1 MVPCF
6 YFYSHYAKLVT
17 YLSSRRRFTMKQN
30 AYLSIISGAC
40 LWGLIAL
47 FFKYLSACG
56 FSPLQ
61 VVTLRVLFAAL
72 LMTTIIAKIDP
83 ALFKIRW
90 RDSWLFIG
98 TGLLSLVFFNY
109 CYFRAIE
116 GSSISIAVLLLYTAP
131 VFVMLLSILL
141 FGEKFTQPKFF
152 ALLATFCGCAF
163 ITGIFESELKLTT
176 EAFGFGVAS
185 GIGYALYSIFGK
197 LALRRYSTLTIT
209 AYTFY
214 FAVLGALPLAEP
226 KQMLALLANWQAIG
240 AALAIAVICTVAPY
254 LLYTRG
260 LQEVDAGQ
268 ASILATLEPLVA
280 AAVGIF
286 IFGEELTTAKILG
299 MALILSS
306 IFILNR
312 PQSGTDK
319 KKQLQT

>member
-1 MVPCF
+1 MIQ
-6 YFYSHYAKLVT
+6 S
-17 YLSSRRRFTMKQN
+17 

-47 FFKYLSACG
+47 FFKFLSACG

-61 VVTLRVLFAAL
+61 VVTLRVLVAAL
-72 LMTTIIAKIDP
+72 LMTAIILKIDP
-83 ALFKIRW
+83 SLLKIRW

-109 CYFRAIE
+109 CYFRAID

-131 VFVMLLSILL
+131 VFVMLLSLIL
-141 FGEKFTQPKFF
+141 FGEKFTGRKML
-152 ALLATFCGCAF
+152 ALLATFCGCGL
-163 ITGIFESELKLTT
+163 ITGIFASKLALTA
-176 EAFGFGVAS
+176 EAFAFGLAS
-185 GIGYALYSIFGK
+185 GFGYALYSIFGK

-214 FAVLGALPLAEP
+214 FATLGALPLAEP
-226 KQMLALLANWQAIG
+226 QQLFTLLADWRAAAG
-240 AALAIAVICTVAPY
+240 ALAIALICTVAPY

-260 LQEVDAGQ
+260 LQDVDAGQ

-286 IFGEELTTAKILG
+286 VFGEEVTAAKILG
-299 MALILSS
+299 MALILAS
-306 IFILNR
+306 IFILNTSKSA
-312 PQSGTDK
+312 QK
-319 KKQLQT
+319 

>member
-1 MVPCF
+1 MIQ
-6 YFYSHYAKLVT
+6 S
-17 YLSSRRRFTMKQN
+17 

-47 FFKYLSACG
+47 FFKFLSACG

-61 VVTLRVLFAAL
+61 VVTLRVLVAAL
-72 LMTTIIAKIDP
+72 LMTAIILKIDP
-83 ALFKIRW
+83 GLLKIRW

-109 CYFRAIE
+109 CYFRAID

-131 VFVMLLSILL
+131 VFVMLLSLIL
-141 FGEKFTQPKFF
+141 FGEKFTGRKML
-152 ALLATFCGCAF
+152 ALLATFCGCGL
-163 ITGIFESELKLTT
+163 ITGIFASKLALTA
-176 EAFGFGVAS
+176 EAFAFGLAS
-185 GIGYALYSIFGK
+185 GFGYALYSIFGK

-214 FAVLGALPLAEP
+214 FATLGALPLADP
-226 KQMLALLANWQAIG
+226 QQLFTLLSDWRAAAG
-240 AALAIAVICTVAPY
+240 ALAIALICTVAPY

-260 LQEVDAGQ
+260 LQDVDAGQ

-286 IFGEELTTAKILG
+286 VLTAAKILG
-299 MALILSS
+299 MALILAS
-306 IFILNR
+306 IFILNTSKSA
-312 PQSGTDK
+312 QK
-319 KKQLQT
+319 

>member
-1 MVPCF
+1 MIQ
-6 YFYSHYAKLVT
+6 S
-17 YLSSRRRFTMKQN
+17 

-47 FFKYLSACG
+47 FFKFLSACG

-61 VVTLRVLFAAL
+61 VVTLRVLVAAL
-72 LMTTIIAKIDP
+72 MMTAIILKIDP
-83 ALFKIRW
+83 GLLKIRW

-109 CYFRAIE
+109 CYFRAID

-131 VFVMLLSILL
+131 VFVMLLSLIL
-141 FGEKFTQPKFF
+141 FGEKFTGRKML
-152 ALLATFCGCAF
+152 ALLATFCGCGL
-163 ITGIFESELKLTT
+163 ITGIFASKLALTA
-176 EAFGFGVAS
+176 EAFAFGLAS
-185 GIGYALYSIFGK
+185 GFGYALYSIFGK

-214 FAVLGALPLAEP
+214 FATLGALPLADP
-226 KQMLALLANWQAIG
+226 QQLFTLLADWRAAAG
-240 AALAIAVICTVAPY
+240 ALAIALICTVAPY

-260 LQEVDAGQ
+260 LQDVDAGQ

-286 IFGEELTTAKILG
+286 VFGEEVTAAKILG
-299 MALILSS
+299 MALILAS
-306 IFILNR
+306 IFILNTSKSA
-312 PQSGTDK
+312 Q
-319 KKQLQT
+319 Q

>member
-1 MVPCF
+1 M
-6 YFYSHYAKLVT
+6 SKRGA
-17 YLSSRRRFTMKQN
+17 SMIQS

-47 FFKYLSACG
+47 FFKFLSACG

-61 VVTLRVLFAAL
+61 VVTLRVLVAAL
-72 LMTTIIAKIDP
+72 LMTAIILKIDP
-83 ALFKIRW
+83 SLLKIRW

-109 CYFRAIE
+109 CYFRAID

-131 VFVMLLSILL
+131 VFVMLLSLIL
-141 FGEKFTQPKFF
+141 FGEKFTGRKML
-152 ALLATFCGCAF
+152 ALLATFCGCGL
-163 ITGIFESELKLTT
+163 ITGIFASKLALTA
-176 EAFGFGVAS
+176 EAFAFGLAS
-185 GIGYALYSIFGK
+185 GFGYALYSIFGK

-214 FAVLGALPLAEP
+214 FATLGALPLADP
-226 KQMLALLANWQAIG
+226 QQLFTLLADWRAAAG
-240 AALAIAVICTVAPY
+240 ALAIALICTVAPY

-260 LQEVDAGQ
+260 LQDVDAGQ

-286 IFGEELTTAKILG
+286 VFGEEVTAAKILG
-299 MALILSS
+299 MALILAS
-306 IFILNR
+306 IFILNTSKSA
-312 PQSGTDK
+312 Q
-319 KKQLQT
+319 Q

>member
-1 MVPCF
+1 MIQ
-6 YFYSHYAKLVT
+6 S
-17 YLSSRRRFTMKQN
+17 

-47 FFKYLSACG
+47 FFKFLSACG

-61 VVTLRVLFAAL
+61 VVTLRVLVAAL
-72 LMTTIIAKIDP
+72 LMTAIILKIDP
-83 ALFKIRW
+83 GLLKIRW

-109 CYFRAIE
+109 CYFRAID

-131 VFVMLLSILL
+131 VFVMLLSLIL
-141 FGEKFTQPKFF
+141 FGEKFTGRKML
-152 ALLATFCGCAF
+152 ALLATFCGCGL
-163 ITGIFESELKLTT
+163 ITGIFASKLALTA
-176 EAFGFGVAS
+176 EAFAFGLAS
-185 GIGYALYSIFGK
+185 GFGYALYSIFGK

-214 FAVLGALPLAEP
+214 FATLGALPLADP
-226 KQMLALLANWQAIG
+226 QQLFTLLADWRAAAG
-240 AALAIAVICTVAPY
+240 ALAIALICTVAPY

-260 LQEVDAGQ
+260 LQDVDAGQ

-286 IFGEELTTAKILG
+286 VFGEEVTASKILG
-299 MALILSS
+299 MALILAS
-306 IFILNR
+306 IFILNTSKSA
-312 PQSGTDK
+312 Q
-319 KKQLQT
+319 Q

>member
-1 MVPCF
+1 MIQ
-6 YFYSHYAKLVT
+6 S
-17 YLSSRRRFTMKQN
+17 

-47 FFKYLSACG
+47 FFKFLSACG

-61 VVTLRVLFAAL
+61 VVTLRVLVAAL
-72 LMTTIIAKIDP
+72 LMTAIILKIDP
-83 ALFKIRW
+83 GLLKIRW

-109 CYFRAIE
+109 CYFRAID

-131 VFVMLLSILL
+131 VFVMLLSLIL
-141 FGEKFTQPKFF
+141 FGEKFTGRKRL
-152 ALLATFCGCAF
+152 ALLATFCGCGL
-163 ITGIFESELKLTT
+163 ITGIFASKLTLT
-176 EAFGFGVAS
+176 AEAFAFGLAS
-185 GIGYALYSIFGK
+185 GFGYALYSIFGK

-214 FAVLGALPLAEP
+214 FATLGALPLADP
-226 KQMLALLANWQAIG
+226 RQLFTLLADWRAAAG
-240 AALAIAVICTVAPY
+240 ALAIALICTVAPY

-260 LQEVDAGQ
+260 LQDVDAGQ

-286 IFGEELTTAKILG
+286 VFGEEVTATKILG
-299 MALILSS
+299 MALILAS
-306 IFILNR
+306 IFILNTSKST
-312 PQSGTDK
+312 Q
-319 KKQLQT
+319 Q

>member
-1 MVPCF
+1 MIQ
-6 YFYSHYAKLVT
+6 S
-17 YLSSRRRFTMKQN
+17 

-47 FFKYLSACG
+47 FFKFLSACG

-61 VVTLRVLFAAL
+61 VVTLRVLVAAL
-72 LMTTIIAKIDP
+72 LMTAIILKIDP
-83 ALFKIRW
+83 SLLKIRW

-109 CYFRAIE
+109 CYFRAID

-131 VFVMLLSILL
+131 VFVMLLSLIL
-141 FGEKFTQPKFF
+141 FGEKFTGRKML
-152 ALLATFCGCAF
+152 ALLATFCGCGL
-163 ITGIFESELKLTT
+163 ITGIFASKLALTA
-176 EAFGFGVAS
+176 EAFAFGLAS
-185 GIGYALYSIFGK
+185 GFGYALYSIFGK

-214 FAVLGALPLAEP
+214 FATLGALPLADP
-226 KQMLALLANWQAIG
+226 QQLFTLLADWRAAAG
-240 AALAIAVICTVAPY
+240 ALAIALICTVAPY

-260 LQEVDAGQ
+260 LQDVDAGQ

-286 IFGEELTTAKILG
+286 VFGEEVTAAKILG
-299 MALILSS
+299 MALILAS
-306 IFILNR
+306 IFILITSKSA
-312 PQSGTDK
+312 Q
-319 KKQLQT
+319 Q

>member
-1 MVPCF
+1 MIQ
-6 YFYSHYAKLVT
+6 S
-17 YLSSRRRFTMKQN
+17 

-47 FFKYLSACG
+47 FFKFLSACG

-61 VVTLRVLFAAL
+61 VVTLRVLVAAL
-72 LMTTIIAKIDP
+72 LMTAIILKIDP
-83 ALFKIRW
+83 GLLKIRW

-109 CYFRAIE
+109 CYFRAID

-131 VFVMLLSILL
+131 VFVMLLSLIL
-141 FGEKFTQPKFF
+141 FGEKFTGRKML
-152 ALLATFCGCAF
+152 ALLATFCGCGL
-163 ITGIFESELKLTT
+163 ITGIFTSKLTLT
-176 EAFGFGVAS
+176 AEAFAFGLAS
-185 GIGYALYSIFGK
+185 GFGYALYSIFGK

-214 FAVLGALPLAEP
+214 FATLGALPLADP
-226 KQMLALLANWQAIG
+226 QQLFTLLADWRAAAG
-240 AALAIAVICTVAPY
+240 ALAIALICTVAPY

-260 LQEVDAGQ
+260 LQDVDAGQ

-286 IFGEELTTAKILG
+286 VFGEEVTAAKILG
-299 MALILSS
+299 MALILAS
-306 IFILNR
+306 IFILNTSKSA
-312 PQSGTDK
+312 QK
-319 KKQLQT
+319 

>member
-1 MVPCF
+1 MIQ
-6 YFYSHYAKLVT
+6 S
-17 YLSSRRRFTMKQN
+17 

-47 FFKYLSACG
+47 FFKFLSACG

-61 VVTLRVLFAAL
+61 VVTLRVLVAAL
-72 LMTTIIAKIDP
+72 LMTAIILKIDP
-83 ALFKIRW
+83 SLLKIRW

-109 CYFRAIE
+109 CYFRAID

-131 VFVMLLSILL
+131 VFVMLLSLIL
-141 FGEKFTQPKFF
+141 FGEKFTGRKML
-152 ALLATFCGCAF
+152 ALLATFCGCGL
-163 ITGIFESELKLTT
+163 ITGIFASKLALTA
-176 EAFGFGVAS
+176 EAFAFGLAS
-185 GIGYALYSIFGK
+185 GFGYALYSIFGK

-214 FAVLGALPLAEP
+214 FATLGALPLADP
-226 KQMLALLANWQAIG
+226 QQLFTLLADWRAAAG
-240 AALAIAVICTVAPY
+240 ALAIALICTVAPY

-260 LQEVDAGQ
+260 LQDVDAGQ

-286 IFGEELTTAKILG
+286 VFGEEVTAAKILG
-299 MALILSS
+299 MALILAS
-306 IFILNR
+306 IFILNTSKSA
-312 PQSGTDK
+312 Q
-319 KKQLQT
+319 Q

>member
-1 MVPCF
+1 MIQ
-6 YFYSHYAKLVT
+6 S
-17 YLSSRRRFTMKQN
+17 

-47 FFKYLSACG
+47 FFKFLSACG

-61 VVTLRVLFAAL
+61 VVTLRVLVAAL
-72 LMTTIIAKIDP
+72 LMTAIILKIDP
-83 ALFKIRW
+83 GLLKIRW

-109 CYFRAIE
+109 CYFRAID

-131 VFVMLLSILL
+131 VFVMLLSLIL
-141 FGEKFTQPKFF
+141 FGEKFTGRKML
-152 ALLATFCGCAF
+152 ALLATFCGCGL
-163 ITGIFESELKLTT
+163 ITGIFASKLALTA
-176 EAFGFGVAS
+176 EAFAFGLAS
-185 GIGYALYSIFGK
+185 GFGYALYSIFCK

-214 FAVLGALPLAEP
+214 FATLGALPLADP
-226 KQMLALLANWQAIG
+226 QQLFTLLADWRAAAG
-240 AALAIAVICTVAPY
+240 ALAIALICTVAPY

-260 LQEVDAGQ
+260 LQDVDAGQ

-286 IFGEELTTAKILG
+286 VFGEEVTAAKILG
-299 MALILSS
+299 MALILAS
-306 IFILNR
+306 IFILNTSKSA
-312 PQSGTDK
+312 QK
-319 KKQLQT
+319 

>member
-1 MVPCF
+1 MIQ
-6 YFYSHYAKLVT
+6 S
-17 YLSSRRRFTMKQN
+17 

-47 FFKYLSACG
+47 FFKFLSACG

-61 VVTLRVLFAAL
+61 VVTLRVLVAAL
-72 LMTTIIAKIDP
+72 LMTAIILKIDP
-83 ALFKIRW
+83 GLLKIRW

-109 CYFRAIE
+109 CYFRAID

-131 VFVMLLSILL
+131 VFVMLLSLIL
-141 FGEKFTQPKFF
+141 FGEKFTGRKML
-152 ALLATFCGCAF
+152 ALLATFCGCGL
-163 ITGIFESELKLTT
+163 ITGIFASKLTLT
-176 EAFGFGVAS
+176 AEAFAFGLAS
-185 GIGYALYSIFGK
+185 GFGYALYSIFGK

-214 FAVLGALPLAEP
+214 FATLGALPLADP
-226 KQMLALLANWQAIG
+226 QQLFTLLADWRAAAG
-240 AALAIAVICTVAPY
+240 ALAIALICTVAPY

-260 LQEVDAGQ
+260 LQDVDAGQ

-286 IFGEELTTAKILG
+286 VFGEEVTAAKILG
-299 MALILSS
+299 MALILAS
-306 IFILNR
+306 IFILNTSKSA
-312 PQSGTDK
+312 Q
-319 KKQLQT
+319 Q

>member
-1 MVPCF
+1 MIQ
-6 YFYSHYAKLVT
+6 S
-17 YLSSRRRFTMKQN
+17 

-47 FFKYLSACG
+47 FFKFLSACG

-61 VVTLRVLFAAL
+61 VVTLRVLVAAL
-72 LMTTIIAKIDP
+72 LMTAIILKIDP
-83 ALFKIRW
+83 GLLKIRW

-109 CYFRAIE
+109 CYFRAID

-131 VFVMLLSILL
+131 VFVMLLSLIL
-141 FGEKFTQPKFF
+141 FGEKFTGRKML
-152 ALLATFCGCAF
+152 ALLATFCGCGL
-163 ITGIFESELKLTT
+163 ITGIFASKLALTA
-176 EAFGFGVAS
+176 EAFAFGLAS
-185 GIGYALYSIFGK
+185 GFGYALYSIFGK

-214 FAVLGALPLAEP
+214 FATLGALPLADP
-226 KQMLALLANWQAIG
+226 QQLFTLLADWRAAAG
-240 AALAIAVICTVAPY
+240 ALAIALICTVAPY

-260 LQEVDAGQ
+260 LQDVDAGQ

-286 IFGEELTTAKILG
+286 VFGEEVTAAKILG
-299 MALILSS
+299 MALILAS
-306 IFILNR
+306 IFILNTSKSA
-312 PQSGTDK
+312 Q
-319 KKQLQT
+319 Q

>member
-1 MVPCF
+1 MIQ
-6 YFYSHYAKLVT
+6 S
-17 YLSSRRRFTMKQN
+17 

-47 FFKYLSACG
+47 FFKFLSACG

-61 VVTLRVLFAAL
+61 VVTLRVLVAAL
-72 LMTTIIAKIDP
+72 LMTAIILKIDP
-83 ALFKIRW
+83 SLLKIRW

-109 CYFRAIE
+109 CYFRAID

-131 VFVMLLSILL
+131 VFVMLLSLIL
-141 FGEKFTQPKFF
+141 FGEKFTGRKML
-152 ALLATFCGCAF
+152 ALLATFCGCGL
-163 ITGIFESELKLTT
+163 ITGIFASKLALTA
-176 EAFGFGVAS
+176 EAFAFGLASGFGYALYSIFGKLALTAEAFAFGLAS
-185 GIGYALYSIFGK
+185 GFGYALYSIFGK

-214 FAVLGALPLAEP
+214 FATLGALPLADP
-226 KQMLALLANWQAIG
+226 QQLFTLLADWRAAAG
-240 AALAIAVICTVAPY
+240 ALAIALICTVAPY

-260 LQEVDAGQ
+260 LQDVDAGQ

-286 IFGEELTTAKILG
+286 VFGEEVTAAKILG
-299 MALILSS
+299 MALILAS
-306 IFILNR
+306 IFILNTSKSA
-312 PQSGTDK
+312 Q
-319 KKQLQT
+319 Q

>member
-1 MVPCF
+1 MIQ
-6 YFYSHYAKLVT
+6 S
-17 YLSSRRRFTMKQN
+17 

-47 FFKYLSACG
+47 FFKFLSACG

-61 VVTLRVLFAAL
+61 VVTLRVLVAAL
-72 LMTTIIAKIDP
+72 LMTAIILKIDP
-83 ALFKIRW
+83 SLLKIRW

-109 CYFRAIE
+109 CYFRAID

-131 VFVMLLSILL
+131 VFVMLLSLIL
-141 FGEKFTQPKFF
+141 FGEKFTGRKML
-152 ALLATFCGCAF
+152 ALLATFCGCGL
-163 ITGIFESELKLTT
+163 ITGIFASKLALTA
-176 EAFGFGVAS
+176 EAFAFGLAS
-185 GIGYALYSIFGK
+185 GFGYALYSIFGK

-214 FAVLGALPLAEP
+214 FATLGALPLADP
-226 KQMLALLANWQAIG
+226 QQLFTLLADWRAAAG
-240 AALAIAVICTVAPY
+240 ALAIALICTVAPY

-260 LQEVDAGQ
+260 LQDVDAGQ

-286 IFGEELTTAKILG
+286 VFGEEVTAAKILG
-299 MALILSS
+299 MALILAS
-306 IFILNR
+306 IFILNTSKST
-312 PQSGTDK
+312 Q
-319 KKQLQT
+319 Q

>member
-1 MVPCF
+1 MIQ
-6 YFYSHYAKLVT
+6 S
-17 YLSSRRRFTMKQN
+17 

-47 FFKYLSACG
+47 FFKFLSACG

-61 VVTLRVLFAAL
+61 VVTLRVLVAAL
-72 LMTTIIAKIDP
+72 LMTAIILKIDP
-83 ALFKIRW
+83 GLLKIRW

-109 CYFRAIE
+109 CYFRAID

-131 VFVMLLSILL
+131 VFVMLLSLIL
-141 FGEKFTQPKFF
+141 FGEKFTGRKML
-152 ALLATFCGCAF
+152 ALLATFCGCGL
-163 ITGIFESELKLTT
+163 ITGIFASKLALTA
-176 EAFGFGVAS
+176 EAFAFGLAS
-185 GIGYALYSIFGK
+185 GFGYALYSIFGK

-214 FAVLGALPLAEP
+214 FATLGALPLADP
-226 KQMLALLANWQAIG
+226 QQLFTLLSDWRAAAG
-240 AALAIAVICTVAPY
+240 ALAIALICTVAPY

-260 LQEVDAGQ
+260 LQDVDAGQ

-286 IFGEELTTAKILG
+286 VFGEDVTAAKILG
-299 MALILSS
+299 MALILAS
-306 IFILNR
+306 IFILNTSKSA
-312 PQSGTDK
+312 QK
-319 KKQLQT
+319 

>member
-1 MVPCF
+1 MIQ
-6 YFYSHYAKLVT
+6 S
-17 YLSSRRRFTMKQN
+17 

-47 FFKYLSACG
+47 FFKFLSACG

-61 VVTLRVLFAAL
+61 VVTLRVLVAAL
-72 LMTTIIAKIDP
+72 LMTAIILKIDP
-83 ALFKIRW
+83 GLLKICW

-109 CYFRAIE
+109 CYFRAID

-131 VFVMLLSILL
+131 VFVMLLSLIL
-141 FGEKFTQPKFF
+141 FGEKFTGRKML
-152 ALLATFCGCAF
+152 ALLATFCGCGL
-163 ITGIFESELKLTT
+163 ITGIFASKLALTA
-176 EAFGFGVAS
+176 EAFAFGLAS
-185 GIGYALYSIFGK
+185 GFGYALYSIFGK

-214 FAVLGALPLAEP
+214 FATLGALPLADP
-226 KQMLALLANWQAIG
+226 QQLFTLLADWRAAAG
-240 AALAIAVICTVAPY
+240 ALAIALICTVAPY

-260 LQEVDAGQ
+260 LQDVDAGQ

-286 IFGEELTTAKILG
+286 VFGEEVTAAKILG
-299 MALILSS
+299 MALILAS
-306 IFILNR
+306 IFILNTSKSA
-312 PQSGTDK
+312 Q
-319 KKQLQT
+319 Q

>member
-1 MVPCF
+1 MIQ
-6 YFYSHYAKLVT
+6 S
-17 YLSSRRRFTMKQN
+17 

-47 FFKYLSACG
+47 FFKFLSACG

-61 VVTLRVLFAAL
+61 VVTLRVLVAAL
-72 LMTTIIAKIDP
+72 LMTAIILKIDP
-83 ALFKIRW
+83 GLLKIRW

-109 CYFRAIE
+109 CYFLAID

-131 VFVMLLSILL
+131 VFVMLLSLIL
-141 FGEKFTQPKFF
+141 FGEKFTGRKML
-152 ALLATFCGCAF
+152 ALLATFCGCGL
-163 ITGIFESELKLTT
+163 ITGIFASKLALTA
-176 EAFGFGVAS
+176 EAFAFGLAS
-185 GIGYALYSIFGK
+185 GFGYALYSIFGK

-214 FAVLGALPLAEP
+214 FATLGALPLAAP
-226 KQMLALLANWQAIG
+226 QQLFTLLADWRAAAG
-240 AALAIAVICTVAPY
+240 ALAIALICTVAPY

-260 LQEVDAGQ
+260 LQDVDAGQ

-286 IFGEELTTAKILG
+286 VFGEEVTAAKILG
-299 MALILSS
+299 MALILAS
-306 IFILNR
+306 IFILNTSKSA
-312 PQSGTDK
+312 Q
-319 KKQLQT
+319 Q

>member
-1 MVPCF
+1 MIQ
-6 YFYSHYAKLVT
+6 S
-17 YLSSRRRFTMKQN
+17 

-47 FFKYLSACG
+47 FFKFLSACG

-61 VVTLRVLFAAL
+61 VVTLRVLVAAL
-72 LMTTIIAKIDP
+72 LMTAIILKIDP
-83 ALFKIRW
+83 GLLKIRW

-109 CYFRAIE
+109 CYFRAID

-131 VFVMLLSILL
+131 VFVMLLSLIL
-141 FGEKFTQPKFF
+141 FGEKFTGRKML
-152 ALLATFCGCAF
+152 ALLATFCGCGL
-163 ITGIFESELKLTT
+163 ITGIFASKLALTA
-176 EAFGFGVAS
+176 EAFAFGLAS
-185 GIGYALYSIFGK
+185 GFGYALYSIFGK

-214 FAVLGALPLAEP
+214 FATLGALPLADP
-226 KQMLALLANWQAIG
+226 QQLFTLLSDWRAAAG
-240 AALAIAVICTVAPY
+240 ALAIALICTVAPY

-260 LQEVDAGQ
+260 LQDVDAGQ

-286 IFGEELTTAKILG
+286 VFGEEVTAAKILG
-299 MALILSS
+299 MALILAS
-306 IFILNR
+306 IFILNTSKSA
-312 PQSGTDK
+312 QK
-319 KKQLQT
+319 

>member
-1 MVPCF
+1 MIQ
-6 YFYSHYAKLVT
+6 S
-17 YLSSRRRFTMKQN
+17 

-47 FFKYLSACG
+47 FFKFLSACG

-61 VVTLRVLFAAL
+61 VVTLRVLVAAL
-72 LMTTIIAKIDP
+72 LMTAIILKIDP
-83 ALFKIRW
+83 GLLKIRW

-109 CYFRAIE
+109 CYFRAID

-131 VFVMLLSILL
+131 VFVMLLSLIL
-141 FGEKFTQPKFF
+141 FGEKFTGRKML
-152 ALLATFCGCAF
+152 ALLATFCGCGL
-163 ITGIFESELKLTT
+163 ITGIFASKLALTA
-176 EAFGFGVAS
+176 EAFAFGLAS
-185 GIGYALYSIFGK
+185 GFGYALYSIFGK

-214 FAVLGALPLAEP
+214 FATLGALPLADP
-226 KQMLALLANWQAIG
+226 QQLFTLLADWRAAAG
-240 AALAIAVICTVAPY
+240 ALAIALICTVAPY

-260 LQEVDAGQ
+260 LHDVDAGQ

-286 IFGEELTTAKILG
+286 VFGEEVTAAKILG
-299 MALILSS
+299 MALILAS
-306 IFILNR
+306 IFILNTSKSA
-312 PQSGTDK
+312 Q
-319 KKQLQT
+319 Q

>member
-1 MVPCF
+1 MIQ
-6 YFYSHYAKLVT
+6 S
-17 YLSSRRRFTMKQN
+17 

-47 FFKYLSACG
+47 FFKFLSACG

-61 VVTLRVLFAAL
+61 VVTLRVLVAAL
-72 LMTTIIAKIDP
+72 LMTAIILKIDP
-83 ALFKIRW
+83 GLLKIRW

-109 CYFRAIE
+109 CYFRAID

-131 VFVMLLSILL
+131 VFVMLLSLIL
-141 FGEKFTQPKFF
+141 FGEKFTGRKML
-152 ALLATFCGCAF
+152 ALLATFCGCGLS
-163 ITGIFESELKLTT
+163 TGIFASKLALTA
-176 EAFGFGVAS
+176 EAFAFGLAS
-185 GIGYALYSIFGK
+185 GFGYALYSIFGK

-214 FAVLGALPLAEP
+214 FATLGALPLADP
-226 KQMLALLANWQAIG
+226 QQLFTLLSDWRAAAG
-240 AALAIAVICTVAPY
+240 ALAIALICTVAPY

-260 LQEVDAGQ
+260 LQDVDAGQ

-286 IFGEELTTAKILG
+286 VFGEEVTAAKILG
-299 MALILSS
+299 MALILAS
-306 IFILNR
+306 IFILNTSKSA
-312 PQSGTDK
+312 QK
-319 KKQLQT
+319 

>member
-1 MVPCF
+1 MIQ
-6 YFYSHYAKLVT
+6 S
-17 YLSSRRRFTMKQN
+17 

-47 FFKYLSACG
+47 FFKFLSACG

-61 VVTLRVLFAAL
+61 VVTLRVLVAAL
-72 LMTTIIAKIDP
+72 LMTAIILKIDP
-83 ALFKIRW
+83 GLLKIRW

-109 CYFRAIE
+109 CYFRAID

-131 VFVMLLSILL
+131 VFVMLLSLIL
-141 FGEKFTQPKFF
+141 FGEKFTGRKML
-152 ALLATFCGCAF
+152 ALLATFCGCGL
-163 ITGIFESELKLTT
+163 ITGIFASKLALTA
-176 EAFGFGVAS
+176 EAFAFGLAS
-185 GIGYALYSIFGK
+185 GFGYALYSIFGK

-214 FAVLGALPLAEP
+214 FATLGALPLADP
-226 KQMLALLANWQAIG
+226 QQLFTLLSDWRAAAG
-240 AALAIAVICTVAPY
+240 ALAIALICTVAPY

-260 LQEVDAGQ
+260 LQDVDAGQ

-286 IFGEELTTAKILG
+286 VFGEEVPAAKILG
-299 MALILSS
+299 MALILAS
-306 IFILNR
+306 IFILNTSKSA
-312 PQSGTDK
+312 QK
-319 KKQLQT
+319 

>member
-1 MVPCF
+1 MIQ
-6 YFYSHYAKLVT
+6 S
-17 YLSSRRRFTMKQN
+17 

-47 FFKYLSACG
+47 FFKFLSACG

-61 VVTLRVLFAAL
+61 VVTLRVLVAAL
-72 LMTTIIAKIDP
+72 LMTAIILKIDP
-83 ALFKIRW
+83 GLLKICW

-109 CYFRAIE
+109 CYFRAID

-131 VFVMLLSILL
+131 VFVMLLSLIL
-141 FGEKFTQPKFF
+141 FGEKFTGRKML
-152 ALLATFCGCAF
+152 ALLATFCGCGL
-163 ITGIFESELKLTT
+163 ITGIFASKLALTA
-176 EAFGFGVAS
+176 EAFAFGLAS
-185 GIGYALYSIFGK
+185 GFGYALYSIFGK

-214 FAVLGALPLAEP
+214 FATLGALPLADP
-226 KQMLALLANWQAIG
+226 QQLFTLLADWRAAAG
-240 AALAIAVICTVAPY
+240 ALAIALICTVAPY

-260 LQEVDAGQ
+260 LQDVDAGQ

-286 IFGEELTTAKILG
+286 VFGEEVTAAKILG
-299 MALILSS
+299 MALILAS
-306 IFILNR
+306 IFILNTFKSA
-312 PQSGTDK
+312 Q
-319 KKQLQT
+319 Q

>member
-1 MVPCF
+1 MIQ
-6 YFYSHYAKLVT
+6 S
-17 YLSSRRRFTMKQN
+17 

-47 FFKYLSACG
+47 FFKFLSACG

-61 VVTLRVLFAAL
+61 VVTLRVLVAAL
-72 LMTTIIAKIDP
+72 LMTAIILKIDP
-83 ALFKIRW
+83 GLLKIRW

-109 CYFRAIE
+109 CYFRAID

-131 VFVMLLSILL
+131 VFVMLLSLIL
-141 FGEKFTQPKFF
+141 FGEKFTGRKML
-152 ALLATFCGCAF
+152 ALLATFCGCGL
-163 ITGIFESELKLTT
+163 ITGIFASKLTLT
-176 EAFGFGVAS
+176 AEAFAFGLAS
-185 GIGYALYSIFGK
+185 GFGYALYSIFGK

-214 FAVLGALPLAEP
+214 FATLGALPLADP
-226 KQMLALLANWQAIG
+226 QQLFTLLSDWRAAAG
-240 AALAIAVICTVAPY
+240 ALAIALICTVAPY

-260 LQEVDAGQ
+260 LQDVDAGQ

-286 IFGEELTTAKILG
+286 VFGEEVTAAKILG
-299 MALILSS
+299 MALILAS
-306 IFILNR
+306 IFILNTSKSA
-312 PQSGTDK
+312 Q
-319 KKQLQT
+319 Q

>member
-1 MVPCF
+1 MIQ
-6 YFYSHYAKLVT
+6 S
-17 YLSSRRRFTMKQN
+17 

-47 FFKYLSACG
+47 FFKFLSACG

-61 VVTLRVLFAAL
+61 VVTLRVLVAAL
-72 LMTTIIAKIDP
+72 LMTAIILKIDP
-83 ALFKIRW
+83 GLLKIRW

-109 CYFRAIE
+109 CYFRAID

-131 VFVMLLSILL
+131 VFVMLLSLIL
-141 FGEKFTQPKFF
+141 FGEKFTGRKML
-152 ALLATFCGCAF
+152 ALLATFCGCGL
-163 ITGIFESELKLTT
+163 ITGIFASKLALTA
-176 EAFGFGVAS
+176 EAFAFGLAS
-185 GIGYALYSIFGK
+185 GFGYALYSIFGK

-214 FAVLGALPLAEP
+214 FATLGALPLADP
-226 KQMLALLANWQAIG
+226 QQLFTLLADWRAAAG
-240 AALAIAVICTVAPY
+240 ALAIALICTVAPY

-260 LQEVDAGQ
+260 LQDVDAGQ

-286 IFGEELTTAKILG
+286 VFGEEVTAAKILG
-299 MALILSS
+299 MALILAS
-306 IFILNR
+306 IFILNTSKSA
-312 PQSGTDK
+312 QK
-319 KKQLQT
+319 

>member
-1 MVPCF
+1 MIQ
-6 YFYSHYAKLVT
+6 S
-17 YLSSRRRFTMKQN
+17 

-47 FFKYLSACG
+47 FFKFLSACG

-61 VVTLRVLFAAL
+61 VVTLRVLVAAL
-72 LMTTIIAKIDP
+72 LMTAIILKIDP
-83 ALFKIRW
+83 GLLKIRW

-109 CYFRAIE
+109 CYFRAID

-131 VFVMLLSILL
+131 VFVMLLSLIL
-141 FGEKFTQPKFF
+141 FGEKFTGRKML
-152 ALLATFCGCAF
+152 ALLATFCGCGL
-163 ITGIFESELKLTT
+163 ITGIFASKLALTA
-176 EAFGFGVAS
+176 EAFAFGLAS
-185 GIGYALYSIFGK
+185 GFGYALYSIFGK

-214 FAVLGALPLAEP
+214 FATLGALPLADP
-226 KQMLALLANWQAIG
+226 QQLFTLLADWRAAAG
-240 AALAIAVICTVAPY
+240 ALAIALICTVAPY

-260 LQEVDAGQ
+260 LQDVDAGQ

-286 IFGEELTTAKILG
+286 VFGEEVTAAKILG
-299 MALILSS
+299 MALILAS
-306 IFILNR
+306 IFILNMSKSA
-312 PQSGTDK
+312 Q
-319 KKQLQT
+319 Q